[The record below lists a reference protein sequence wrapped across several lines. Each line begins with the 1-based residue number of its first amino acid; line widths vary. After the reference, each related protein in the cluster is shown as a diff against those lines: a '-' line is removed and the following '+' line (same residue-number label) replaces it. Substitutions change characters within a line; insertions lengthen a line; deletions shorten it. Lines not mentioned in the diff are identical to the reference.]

1 MATAAKEEGKAPE
14 PKNLN
19 SKSTTDIIGGLTM
32 ATVVVTR
39 NYQITLPKDVREE
52 LGISIG
58 DKMVSYIDENCY
70 IRIKKLDKSPVDAAF
85 GMWKGM
91 KETGVEFQNRLRKG
105 WERKHV

>member
-1 MATAAKEEGKAPE
+1 MEAAAKEREKAPE
-14 PKNLN
+14 PKDLN
-19 SKSTTDIIGGLTM
+19 SKSTTDVVGGFTM
-32 ATVVVTR
+32 STVVVTR

-58 DKMVSYIDENCY
+58 DKMVSDIDENGF

-91 KETGVEFQNRLRKG
+91 KKTGVEFQNRLRKG
-105 WERKHV
+105 WEREHV